1 MNKESQ
7 VLSVGVLGCGPIAQF
22 AHFESC
28 IKARN
33 TRLYALC
40 DQAPD
45 LVERMAAIHQP
56 EKTYAD
62 FADMLAD
69 PQVEAVIIATADAF
83 HIPLSLQALAAGRH
97 VFVEKP
103 LGTSVEECEA
113 LRRAVADSGCKLQV
127 GHMKRFDPGI
137 AFARQFIREEMG
149 PLLALK
155 AWYCDS
161 TYRYTMTDNL
171 QPLPLHS
178 DQARKPV
185 GDPKGDKRRY
195 FMLTHGSHLIDLAH
209 FLGGPLAAV
218 RGRCKEMFGAY
229 SWFVEVEFANGGQ
242 GHLDLTVAVRMD
254 YHEGFQI
261 YGEHGSV
268 VGKTYL
274 PWFLKSSDVE
284 CFSTRDGQYHR
295 PLGAD
300 AHFYRLQL
308 EGFAD
313 VVLHGA
319 PQMGADVE
327 DGTEAMRAM
336 AAIARSVT
344 SGDWVPLGDR
354 HRWRLAHVLNR
365 PSLMAPLSA
374 RRWRRPGA
382 PVDLVAR
389 SPPSPATGHAHHG
402 HLHSRDFLCFALV
415 ALRVAAGLGTAPAL
429 FWRHCLCHCA
439 WYRVFSH

>member
-1 MNKESQ
+1 MNEDQ
-7 VLSVGVLGCGPIAQF
+7 LSIGVLGCGPIAQF

-28 IKARN
+28 IKGRN
-33 TRLYALC
+33 TRLHAIC
-40 DQAPD
+40 DRADD
-45 LVERMAAIHQP
+45 LRKRMAAVHQP
-56 EKTYAD
+56 QKTYAD
-62 FADMLAD
+62 FAEMLAD
-69 PQVEAVIIATADAF
+69 PEVEAVIIACADQF
-83 HIPLSLQALAAGRH
+83 HVPLSLQALAAGKH

-103 LGTSVEECEA
+103 LGTSIEECEQ
-113 LRRAVADSGCKLQV
+113 LRLAITESSCTLQV

-137 AFARQFIREEMG
+137 AFARQFIQEEMG
-149 PLLALK
+149 QLLALK

-178 DQARKPV
+178 TDAQKPL
-185 GDPKGDKRRY
+185 GDPKGDKRQY
-195 FMLTHGSHLIDLAH
+195 FMLTHGSHLVDIAR
-209 FLGGPLAAV
+209 FLGGAITAV
-218 RGRCKEMFGAY
+218 RGRRNELFGAY

-284 CFSTRDGQYHR
+284 CFSTKDDQYHR

-313 VVLHGA
+313 TVLNGL
-319 PQMGADVE
+319 PQAGADVE
-327 DGTEAMRAM
+327 DGTEAMRCM
-336 AAIARSVT
+336 VAIASSVE
-344 SGDWVPLGDR
+344 SGDWV
-354 HRWRLAHVLNR
+354 RLDEV
-365 PSLMAPLSA
+365 SGS
-374 RRWRRPGA
+374 
-382 PVDLVAR
+382 V
-389 SPPSPATGHAHHG
+389 
-402 HLHSRDFLCFALV
+402 
-415 ALRVAAGLGTAPAL
+415 
-429 FWRHCLCHCA
+429 
-439 WYRVFSH
+439 